1 MALNEQKRKFAA
13 ALKSG
18 MTQEKAAIH
27 AGYSEKTAR
36 SKGNQ
41 LAKDPDVLAEIAR
54 KEAVAEVKQEAK
66 EKGIP
71 INLSEIAGSFK
82 DPKDFLVAVMNDIA
96 EDPKLRLDAAK
107 TLMPYVHARKAD
119 AGIKDTK
126 QKAAEKVSSRFAP
139 SAPPRL
145 VVNGGKKV

>member
-54 KEAVAEVKQEAK
+54 KEVVAEAKQEAK

-71 INLSEIAGSFK
+71 INLSEIAGSFR
-82 DPKDFLVAVMNDIA
+82 DPKDFLIAVMNDIA

-107 TLMPYVHARKAD
+107 TLMPYVHAKP
-119 AGIKDTK
+119 G
-126 QKAAEKVSSRFAP
+126 EK
-139 SAPPRL
+139 
-145 VVNGGKKV
+145 GKKVEAQEKAERAASKFSGLRMIK

>member
-1 MALNEQKRKFAA
+1 MALTHQKRIFAA

-54 KEAVAEVKQEAK
+54 KEVVAEAKQEAK
-66 EKGIP
+66 EKGVP

-82 DPKDFLVAVMNDIA
+82 DPKDFLAAVMNDIA
-96 EDPKLRLDAAK
+96 EDPKLRIDAAK
-107 TLMPYVHARKAD
+107 TLMPYVHAKKGELGKKGED
-119 AGIKDTK
+119 AERAKNAGNGK
-126 QKAAEKVSSRFAP
+126 FAP
-139 SAPPRL
+139 KSAPRL
-145 VVNGGKKV
+145 VAVK